1 MQSWCRRA
9 VLAATLG
16 LAACSESPTSPPDG
30 PDADRPDLSIIT
42 PVILP
47 AGADWGLY
55 FQSFNQTRS
64 LTARAI
70 HYPDGRVTGSGIF
83 AIPLVGTGILRVT
96 GASPYGNCIPR
107 GSPLRVGHQH
117 SGERCHHWN
126 RPVSQ
131 RSPGG
136 SAGSLHPGSAFHVLP
151 GSDQRL
157 RQGHAALLLRL
168 EQLQFLLVFWG
179 VAPRAAVILVRLS
192 ELLSSR
198 ARS

>member
-16 LAACSESPTSPPDG
+16 LAACSEPPTAPPDG

-64 LTARAI
+64 LTARVI

-83 AIPLVGTGILRVT
+83 AIPLVGTGILRV
-96 GASPYGNCIPR
+96 IR
-107 GSPLRVGHQH
+107 GQSLRELHSSGESLRVGHQH
-117 SGERCHHWN
+117 SGERCRHWN

-136 SAGSLHPGSAFHVLP
+136 SAGSLHAGSAFHVLP
-151 GSDQRL
+151 GSDHRL

-192 ELLSSR
+192 ELLRSR